1 MERSKILVVDDEKL
15 VRRMIARVL
24 ESEGMSIV
32 EASNGLDAVQ
42 MAKAQ
47 PFDLIIL
54 DIIMEGIMEKPF
66 MMAISVWMVWYT
78 RIVPRIPVCWNIK
91 MCTARQG

>member
-54 DIIMEGIMEKPF
+54 DIIMEGSTVFRSSTSCE
-66 MMAISVWMVWYT
+66 
-78 RIVPRIPVCWNIK
+78 
-91 MCTARQG
+91 ARGC

>member
-1 MERSKILVVDDEKL
+1 M
-15 VRRMIARVL
+15 L

-54 DIIMEGIMEKPF
+54 DIIMEGIDGFRSSTSCE
-66 MMAISVWMVWYT
+66 
-78 RIVPRIPVCWNIK
+78 
-91 MCTARQG
+91 ARGC

>member
-66 MMAISVWMVWYT
+66 MMAISVWTGWSI
-78 RIVPRIPVCWNIK
+78 RIVHRIRDCWNIK
-91 MCTARQG
+91 MFIVR